1 MVTRYFLDAGQSG
14 VRVRQESHGL
24 QCDFKYPGLVTS
36 QPLARQIVN
45 LISSHIAAGNQ
56 VPTSVHIGATA
67 VANSDT
73 LADQLLQDLAPLG
86 VQSLVL
92 THDSISGFL
101 GALHFDTGVVIAA
114 GTGIV
119 TFAASETTTA
129 RVDGWGNIIGDA
141 GSGFWIGRKA
151 LDAALRA
158 HDGRAGRTLLTELAQ
173 SEFPDLELAYIEL
186 QQDENRVAR
195 IANLA
200 QSVISIAE
208 FDEVARC
215 IVFQA
220 TEEMLYS
227 ASAALSRIGYSTHD
241 SPAVS
246 WTGNIAKSSLV
257 SEYLEIQFQKS
268 WPNARI
274 IEPFGDPLE
283 GVTLVHK
290 VADGSPLAQYISIR
304 DLNKL

>member
-14 VRVRQESHGL
+14 VRVRQESLGSH
-24 QCDFKYPGLVTS
+24 CDFKYPGLITS
-36 QPLARQIVN
+36 QPLAPQIIN

-67 VANSDT
+67 VTNTDA
-73 LADQLLQDLAPLG
+73 LADQLLQDLAPRG
-86 VQSLVL
+86 IESLVL

-119 TFAASETTTA
+119 TFAASETSTA

-141 GSGFWIGRKA
+141 GSGFWIGRSA

-195 IANLA
+195 IARLA
-200 QSVISIAE
+200 QSVISMAE
-208 FDEVARC
+208 FDEVARS

-220 TEEMLYS
+220 TEEMLCS
-227 ASAALSRIGYSTHD
+227 ASAALSRVGYSTHD

-257 SEYLEIQFQKS
+257 SEYLETQFQKS

-274 IEPFGDPLE
+274 IEPLGDPLE

-290 VADGSPLAQYISIR
+290 VADGSPLSQYISIR
-304 DLNKL
+304 DLNR

>member
-1 MVTRYFLDAGQSG
+1 MVSRYFMDAGQSG
-14 VRVRQESHGL
+14 VRVRQESLGSR
-24 QCDFKYPGLVTS
+24 CDFKYPGLITS
-36 QPLARQIVN
+36 QPIAPQIVN

-56 VPTSVHIGATA
+56 APTSVHIGATA
-67 VANSDT
+67 VTNSEA
-73 LADQLLQDLAPLG
+73 LADQLLQGLAPLG

-101 GALHFDTGVVIAA
+101 GALGFDTGVVIAA
-114 GTGIV
+114 GSGIV
-119 TFAASETTTA
+119 TFASSETTTA

-141 GSGFWIGRKA
+141 GSGFWIGRQA

-158 HDGRAGRTLLTELAQ
+158 HDGRAGRTLLTELAH
-173 SEFPDLELAYIEL
+173 SEFPDLELAYMEL

-200 QSVISIAE
+200 RSVISMAE
-208 FDEVARC
+208 FDEVARR

-220 TEEMLYS
+220 TEEMLCS
-227 ASAALSRIGYSTHD
+227 ASAALSRVGYTTQD
-241 SPAVS
+241 FPAVS

-257 SEYLEIQFQKS
+257 SRYLEMQFQNS

-290 VADGSPLAQYISIR
+290 VANESPLAQYISIR
-304 DLNKL
+304 GLNNL